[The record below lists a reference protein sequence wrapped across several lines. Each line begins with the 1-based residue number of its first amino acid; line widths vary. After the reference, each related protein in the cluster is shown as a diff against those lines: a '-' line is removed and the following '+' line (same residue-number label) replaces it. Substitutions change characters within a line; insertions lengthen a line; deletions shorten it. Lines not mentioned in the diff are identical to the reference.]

1 MQLHTT
7 IHFPGLCDEAIA
19 FYQHAVQ
26 AELLSLQRVA
36 DSVPAHLITPGTE
49 HKVLRAALRIGQS
62 VIYLSDGHRPG
73 PPTFEGVALALEAE
87 TQAQAE
93 ALIEALAEGG
103 RVQVALRQSVWSGM
117 YAALVDRFG
126 LYWTVE
132 VPA

>member
-1 MQLHTT
+1 MQLHTN
-7 IHFPGLCDEAIA
+7 IHFPGLCDEALA
-19 FYQHAVQ
+19 FYQHALQ

-36 DSVPAHLITPGTE
+36 DSIPAHLIRPGTE
-49 HKVLRAALRIGQS
+49 HQVLRAALRIGQA

-73 PPTFEGVALALEAE
+73 PPAFEGVALALAAE
-87 TQAQAE
+87 SQAE
-93 ALIEALAEGG
+93 AERLIEALAEGG

-117 YAALVDRFG
+117 YAALCDRFG